1 MSEKQMNPTLKTVLE
16 MGPVV
21 IFFVVYILYKDS
33 EFTLWGETYS
43 GFLLATA
50 LFIPMILFTTA
61 VFWFMTGT
69 VSRMQAVTAV
79 LVVLFGGLG
88 LWFNDDRFFKM
99 KPTAIYLI
107 MAGVLGFGLLR
118 GDSYLKFV
126 MAEVLPMDDEGWM
139 KLTKRFFAFF
149 VFLAVLNEVVWRGFS
164 TDIWVNFKT
173 FGLMILFF
181 AFMLSQ
187 SGLLKQHMIEE
198 EDDLEC
204 DW

>member
-198 EDDLEC
+198 EDQPGE
-204 DW
+204 

>member
-1 MSEKQMNPTLKTVLE
+1 MSEKQINPTLKTVLE

-21 IFFVVYILYKDS
+21 IFFVVYVLYKDT
-33 EFTLWGETYS
+33 EFSLWGESYS

-61 VFWFMTGT
+61 VFWFLTGT

-79 LVVLFGGLG
+79 LVVVFGGLG

-107 MAGVLGFGLLR
+107 MAAILGFGLLR
-118 GDSYLKFV
+118 GVSYLKYV

-139 KLTKRFFAFF
+139 KLTKRFFTFF
-149 VFLAVLNEVVWRGFS
+149 VFLAILNEVVWRGFS

-198 EDDLEC
+198 TPGE
-204 DW
+204 

>member
-1 MSEKQMNPTLKTVLE
+1 MNPTLKTVLE

-198 EDDLEC
+198 EDQPGE
-204 DW
+204 